1 MTRINH
7 PHLPEYGWDADVISL
22 TSHALF
28 KDGQQTSWFR
38 IVVRID
44 GKDYVGNLGLSENR
58 LVRE

>member
-1 MTRINH
+1 MSKT
-7 PHLPEYGWDADVISL
+7 WDADVISL
-22 TSHALF
+22 TSHTLF

-44 GKDYVGNLGLSENR
+44 GEDYVGNLGLSENR